1 MPTRPFARV
10 LAFVVAVAFVN
21 VGGAAVA
28 AQDSRSSTVS
38 DASSASTTTVAA
50 TPRPQPRLVRIPDPV
65 AHRATLT
72 ALNTAV
78 ARVEEEGC
86 RKILLEFTDRDGR
99 SLQDRLTSLGVDFDQ
114 YASLLVLYDGTRF
127 PLCERGAVAFTAPGS
142 RVVHVCVAQ
151 LKQSSVSQPE
161 LLTALLI
168 HEILHTLGLGEDP
181 PSSSEITRRV
191 LARCGGNEGS
201 R

>member
-1 MPTRPFARV
+1 MS
-10 LAFVVAVAFVN
+10 AVQLWLHRI
-21 VGGAAVA
+21 VA
-28 AQDSRSSTVS
+28 AQQCQTPAAPRRRRWRRRLALSPDSCEF
-38 DASSASTTTVAA
+38 
-50 TPRPQPRLVRIPDPV
+50 PIPW
-65 AHRATLT
+65 RT
-72 ALNTAV
+72 
-78 ARVEEEGC
+78 EGC
-86 RKILLEFTDRDGR
+86 RKLLLEFTDRDGR